1 MPTALQTRLAQPDM
15 VGLSDWQAS
24 DVLHAPDP
32 SNPKKLISRLI
43 GIGGVLLAL
52 GISEGS
58 ALLSVIEGMA
68 GTNSEMK
75 WILVA
80 LQKDGLDMGLPAVR
94 EKIDA
99 FATAGI
105 LTVDQRDIL
114 KALGEGD
121 YQSWA
126 EANAVEVNPTTVG
139 EERKING

>member
-1 MPTALQTRLAQPDM
+1 M

-24 DVLHAPDP
+24 AILHAPDP
-32 SNPKKLISRLI
+32 ANPKKLVSRLI

-52 GISEGS
+52 GITEGS
-58 ALLSVIEGMA
+58 SLLSFIEGMT

-94 EKIDA
+94 EKVDA
-99 FATAGI
+99 FATAGV
-105 LTVDQRDIL
+105 LTTAQRDTL

-121 YQSWA
+121 YQSWS
-126 EANAVEVNPTTVG
+126 EANGVEVNPTTVG
-139 EERKING
+139 EARKSNV